1 MPLRVADITDLGVAK
16 QVAALALAENDRL
29 YARLEELTKQLAALR
44 GAKAPEQL
52 ELELLRI
59 QEQMMAL
66 QRRMFAASSEKRPRD
81 QDKAPAAKP
90 EPPSSPREQKKL
102 RLEECVHEVNA
113 GERGCATC
121 GREMVEWEGQHE
133 ETEEVDVVRREFV
146 LKKHTRKKYRCPCGA
161 SPKLAPGQLKLP
173 GGGRYSLDF
182 AIEVAVSK
190 HCDHMPLERQVRIMR
205 REGLDI
211 DSSTLWE
218 QVERLARVLGLTA
231 EAIRQYV
238 VQALV
243 VHADETPWY
252 MLKKGRQ
259 KQWLWSISCRD
270 AAFYRI
276 DPSRG
281 HEVILELLEGFEGLL
296 VVDGYQ
302 AYGTAARALG
312 GRIRLAL
319 CWSHARRKLVE
330 AEESY
335 PEASEAL
342 DLIGEMF
349 LIERDLPEWQCIT
362 DEALRAKA
370 LAQIHE
376 VRQTRTKPLV
386 EALAAWAK
394 AQRAL
399 KGSRLG
405 DAITYL
411 NNQWDGLVVF
421 LEDARV
427 PLSNNAGERA
437 MRGPVVGR
445 KNFAGC
451 KSVRG
456 TEVAAVLYTLLE
468 SAKLAGV
475 EPRDYL
481 RAAAEAALAGQPPL
495 LPHVYRDR
503 LRAAQVQERTAAE

>member
-1 MPLRVADITDLGVAK
+1 M
-16 QVAALALAENDRL
+16 
-29 YARLEELTKQLAALR
+29 
-44 GAKAPEQL
+44 
-52 ELELLRI
+52 
-59 QEQMMAL
+59 
-66 QRRMFAASSEKRPRD
+66 
-81 QDKAPAAKP
+81 
-90 EPPSSPREQKKL
+90 
-102 RLEECVHEVNA
+102 
-113 GERGCATC
+113 
-121 GREMVEWEGQHE
+121 
-133 ETEEVDVVRREFV
+133 
-146 LKKHTRKKYRCPCGA
+146 
-161 SPKLAPGQLKLP
+161 P
-173 GGGRYSLDF
+173 GGGSYSLDF
-182 AIEVAVSK
+182 AIEVAVAK
-190 HCDHMPLERQVRIMR
+190 YLDHTPLERQVRIMR

-218 QVERLARVLGLTA
+218 QCERLARMLGLTA
-231 EAIRQYV
+231 AAIRQYV
-238 VQALV
+238 VQAWV

-252 MLKKGRQ
+252 MLKNGRQ
-259 KQWLWSISCRD
+259 KRWMWSISRYD

-281 HEVILELLEGFEGLL
+281 HQVIVELLDGFEGLL

-319 CWSHARRKLVE
+319 CWAHARRTLVE

-342 DLIGEMF
+342 DLIGELF
-349 LIERDLPEWQCIT
+349 LIERDLPDWQCIT
-362 DEALRAKA
+362 DERLQAQA
-370 LAQIHE
+370 LALIRE
-376 VRQTRTKPLV
+376 TRQARSKPLV

-394 AQRAL
+394 AQQAL

-411 NNQWDGLVVF
+411 HNQWEGLVHF
-421 LEDARV
+421 LEEPRV
-427 PLSNNAGERA
+427 PLSNNAAERNL
-437 MRGPVVGR
+437 RGPVVGR

-456 TEVAAVLYTLLE
+456 TEVAGVLYTLLE

-481 RAAAEAALAGQPPL
+481 HAAAEAALTGTPPL
-495 LPHVYRDR
+495 LPHVYREQLR
-503 LRAAQVQERTAAE
+503 RERAAVRSASVSPPALVA